1 MIDFFIRLFFLGAG
15 AFACWVIWTSI
26 KQLNALAAQLKA
38 PGCIGS
44 DPSPQSV
51 AENDCFTCYF
61 AGECVREEIRNAW

>member
-1 MIDFFIRLFFLGAG
+1 MIDFLIHLFFVGTG
-15 AFACWVIWTSI
+15 IVVIWSLWHSFKMI
-26 KQLNALAAQLKA
+26 EGLAAQLKA